1 MKHLEKVCQNQYI
14 PFDAIGSHCRCF
26 AHIMNLVVQDI
37 LKQIKAGE
45 AQTEDII
52 LDNIDV
58 DINAGEV
65 IPKVVYYFYNALFSF
80 NCYYITNHYILF
92 ISFANL

>member
-1 MKHLEKVCQNQYI
+1 MKHLENICKNENI
-14 PFDAIGSHCRCF
+14 PFSAVGSHCRCI

-52 LDNIDV
+52 LDDIDNIV
-58 DINAGEV
+58 TAGEV
-65 IPKVVYYFYNALFSF
+65 IPKVSL
-80 NCYYITNHYILF
+80 LF
-92 ISFANL
+92 INYNVLIVIILIIYIYFSFANLWLK